1 MSYWPDR
8 FPKRLYLCMP
18 GRVHCYISVFIN
30 PRVFIVRSFVW
41 PINEVVR
48 GARRCPADVICGASE
63 RASKQM
69 GLRNCKKLIRT
80 LLLLPASL
88 AKSLRTKKMA
98 TCVQSVYLLCS
109 RQPVPRLYLTVS
121 RPCPAIPARPLPR
134 SPAPC
139 RGTVFFQEPENDI

>member
-8 FPKRLYLCMP
+8 FSKRLCLCMP
-18 GRVHCYISVFIN
+18 GRVHCYISGFIN

-41 PINEVVR
+41 PINEVIR

-80 LLLLPASL
+80 SLLPPASL

-98 TCVQSVYLLCS
+98 TCVQPVYLLCS
-109 RQPVPRLYLTVS
+109 RQLVP
-121 RPCPAIPARPLPR
+121 PPLPDR
-134 SPAPC
+134 FSSPSSYPCKATAPFSC
-139 RGTVFFQEPENDI
+139 SLSRHCVLSGARK